1 MTSSTLTRKAFLIGV
16 SSFGAGLRPLDRAVD
31 HARDF
36 GELLHCR
43 ECFISTPSRCSI
55 PRARRWTLP

>member
-1 MTSSTLTRKAFLIGV
+1 MAMTSSTLTRKAFVIGV

-36 GELLHCR
+36 GELLQA
-43 ECFISTPSRCSI
+43 STRRPSGRGCVSMAI
-55 PRARRWTLP
+55 VALAP